1 MKLFD
6 PQKPFYKGN
15 LHTHTTNSDGRMS
28 PEEVIERY
36 QAAGYDFLA
45 LTDHWKISIES
56 PRFYKNMLL
65 LQGIELDYNL
75 VNEVIHVVGINV
87 SPDLLTRVDRRQTAR
102 RGIREIVCAGG
113 RAILAHPA
121 WSLNTLETM
130 QELTDLTAVEI
141 YNSVSALPWNGDRAD
156 SMLLLDIAGA
166 HGLLLNT
173 VASDDSHFYTG
184 EDRTSF
190 TMLQTDELSAEG
202 IGKALDAGTFY
213 ASRGPRFRQIEIENG
228 VIHVECDPVQK
239 IVFHSDLPYVRNR
252 CVQGENLT
260 EATYE
265 INFDRLERFVR
276 VILIDKQGRRAWANP
291 IDVARLQ
298 QANP

>member
-28 PEEVIERY
+28 PEEVISRY

-45 LTDHWKISIES
+45 LTDHWKITIES
-56 PRFYKNMLL
+56 PRFYENMLL
-65 LQGIELDYNL
+65 LQGVELDYNL
-75 VNEVIHVVGINV
+75 VNEVIHMLGINV
-87 SPDLLTRVDRRQTAR
+87 DPSLLTCVDRRQTAR
-102 RGIREIVCAGG
+102 RGIREIRRAGG

-121 WSLNTLETM
+121 WSLNTLETL
-130 QELTDLTAVEI
+130 QQLDGLTAVEI
-141 YNSVSALPWNGDRAD
+141 YNSVSGMPWNGDRAD
-156 SMLLLDIAGA
+156 SMQLLDIAAA

-173 VASDDSHFYTG
+173 VATDDSHFYTG

-190 TMLQTDELSAEG
+190 IMLQAGELSAEA
-202 IGKALDAGTFY
+202 IGNALDAGTFY

-228 VIHVECDPVQK
+228 EIHVECDPVR
-239 IVFHSDLPYVRNR
+239 IIGFHSDLPYVRGR

-260 EATYE
+260 EAAYR
-265 INFDRLERFVR
+265 INPERMERFVR
-276 VILIDKQGRRAWANP
+276 VFLVDEQGRKAWANP
-291 IDVARLQ
+291 IDVA
-298 QANP
+298 NC